1 MTKSILVI
9 EDDGSVAGLLE
20 DVLSRE
26 GFDVR
31 AEADGEWGLRAF
43 GEHEPDLVIMDV
55 LLPKLQGFQLL
66 EKLRATPGGERV
78 PVIVM
83 SGVFRRNLYE
93 RQLIERHQI
102 TAYLD
107 KPVDVDALL
116 DVLHDVFSSAYPES
130 RQGQRRLPSNI
141 TKVPSRAV
149 ASAPEAAAEVPEK
162 GDLHEIPFARL
173 LGMCFRARATGA
185 LMLRRATVKKIVY
198 LKEGIPVFVRSNL
211 LTECLGRVM
220 VEERLISQR
229 ECEVSLEKKRK
240 EPERRQGEILVS
252 MGSISQHNL
261 QFALELQMQAKL
273 FEIFSWQE
281 GAFLFNR
288 HGDYEGPQ
296 VALAMSPTALIHEGA
311 LRGMSAERVRRDLVA
326 AAQGPLLPS
335 RDPTFRYQALQLD
348 PRAERLLDLMDGSR
362 SAEGLL
368 DSGVADPSDAAFLV
382 YALVA
387 SGLLYAPPPPPAIK
401 LDEGDVEVL
410 KTGEIEIPPEVARTP
425 TVHTYSDEE
434 RTPSTVGKALAR
446 TLAAGARL
454 SQATAPLPRPAPPP
468 VPPTDVVED
477 PETEAVEAQ
486 PRADAE
492 PTEAVEAQAAL
503 DAAPALDT
511 AHAPDTEAD
520 GLEADAHVDVDA
532 EAHGDGAHVDA
543 DDHVEEEAHVDPEAQ
558 VDGAHV
564 DADDHIEEEAHVDA
578 DDHVEEA
585 HVDAEAHLNAGA
597 HIDAEASAN
606 GPAPFASLRL
616 GATPSGPTPDSSPM
630 ASSRLDPDQ
639 AEHPADDSTPAQTEE
654 PRPSRL
660 PRASR
665 WGRPPSG
672 EVPAPT
678 AAPSLSPSLR
688 EEVRARLE
696 AESSRLSSLR
706 PAPEARS
713 RRRTAAKKGLGL
725 DLEQERTRLEEELVA
740 DVAKLEA
747 QDLYARLDLTPGAG
761 ADEVERA
768 FEHLSRRLDP
778 ERITAGLRSPK
789 LRLLAE
795 RRILLLTRAH
805 ATLTEPGA
813 RGRYHIQLGLT
824 ATPPDAPLVRADDA
838 FEAGRRAARH
848 EAWVEAR
855 DAFEAAAALD
865 PEEGVYL
872 SHLAWATHA
881 AAPEDPEAREQALDM
896 LRRAAE
902 LNPRHEEVYLFAGR
916 IQQRQGRAEAALQ
929 AFQRALRCNPDC
941 VEALAAVRELTPPP
955 TKKSGLF
962 SRLSAR

>member
-43 GEHEPDLVIMDV
+43 GEHTPDLVIMDV

-220 VEERLISQR
+220 VEERLISQK

-362 SAEGLL
+362 SAEDLL

-410 KTGEIEIPPEVARTP
+410 KTGEIEIPPEVARIP
-425 TVHTYSDEE
+425 TAHTLSDDE

-492 PTEAVEAQAAL
+492 PTEAVEVQAAL
-503 DAAPALDT
+503 GAAPALDA

-520 GLEADAHVDVDA
+520 GFDADAQVEA
-532 EAHGDGAHVDA
+532 EAHVDGAHVDA
-543 DDHVEEEAHVDPEAQ
+543 DDHVEDEAHVDPEAQ

-564 DADDHIEEEAHVDA
+564 DADDHVEEEAHVD
-578 DDHVEEA
+578 VEEA
-585 HVDAEAHLNAGA
+585 HVDAEAYVNAEA

-606 GPAPFASLRL
+606 GPAPFAPE
-616 GATPSGPTPDSSPM
+616 AT
-630 ASSRLDPDQ
+630 PDQ
-639 AEHPADDSTPAQTEE
+639 AEPPADTSPDDADAPALTEE

-713 RRRTAAKKGLGL
+713 RRRTVAKKGLGL

-805 ATLTEPGA
+805 ATLTQSGA
-813 RGRYHIQLGLT
+813 RSRYHIQLGLA

-838 FEAGRRAARH
+838 FEAGRKAARH
-848 EAWVEAR
+848 EAWIEAR

-881 AAPEDPEAREQALDM
+881 AAPEDAEAREQALDM